1 MRRAREYV
9 SFARRS
15 VNTVLSGYCAAIH
28 HAIMLSRAP
37 CTGRKKS
44 HLHKVNSYINCKIKR
59 SNSDPL
65 AKHDGCVLIREIG
78 ETKDAFRR
86 SISSLQ
92 EVTIW
97 PLNVIIQED
106 VSQQTLE
113 LIDRE
118 KSARAVDQV
127 STSSQR
133 ASVKVE
139 WGLQE

>member
-1 MRRAREYV
+1 M
-9 SFARRS
+9 
-15 VNTVLSGYCAAIH
+15 N
-28 HAIMLSRAP
+28 
-37 CTGRKKS
+37 
-44 HLHKVNSYINCKIKR
+44 KVNSHNNCKIKR

-65 AKHDGCVLIREIG
+65 AKHDGCVLIRAVG
-78 ETKDAFRR
+78 ETKGALGR

-113 LIDRE
+113 LVDRE
-118 KSARAVDQV
+118 KSARAVNQV
-127 STSSQR
+127 SRSSQR